1 MRLVHDPNEILWYA
15 MSSPYR
21 REMKAKALLDA
32 LNIENFIPMK
42 TRQEIREGK
51 IVTWEEPA
59 LHNFVFVHDSYN
71 GIMKVKKG
79 LDILQ
84 FILNPLSPIVVPQ
97 RQMDDFIRFY
107 ESGGYDNP
115 EFLAPQA
122 MGQLRQNAKVVIG
135 DGPLAGIEGYYQR
148 VKGGKNKRFVV
159 VIDGLMAMAC
169 TVECEFVKVAH

>member
-15 MSSPYR
+15 MSSPFR

-32 LNIENFIPMK
+32 HHIEYFIPMK
-42 TRQEIREGK
+42 KRQEIREGK
-51 IVTWEEPA
+51 IVMWEEPA
-59 LHNFVFVHDSYN
+59 VHNLVFVHDSYN

-84 FILNPLSPIVVPQ
+84 FILNPLSPIVVPR

-107 ESGGYDNP
+107 ESGGYDEP
-115 EFLAPQA
+115 EFLSPQM
-122 MGQLRQNAKVVIG
+122 MGKLRKNARVVIV

-148 VKGGKNKRFVV
+148 VKGAKDKRFIVL
-159 VIDGLMAMAC
+159 IEGLVAMAC
-169 TVECEFVKVAH
+169 CVECKFVKEK